1 MAVQPQVSAGGSR
14 QRLLLLLLAAV
25 AAIGILLLV
34 AGPSLLG
41 SQATEPEPATR
52 AGSAPAT
59 TAPPQLVGPSTTL
72 APGGSGTVAA
82 TKDPFRP
89 LVAPA
94 TAAAVADPA
103 ATAATGPSAQT
114 TASGAGQGGASVA
127 GGGATAAENKVT
139 LLGIVSES
147 GAKAARVE
155 VDGTRYTVAEGESFA
170 GHYRAVDI
178 GSSCA
183 TFESGTTPFT
193 LCEGEAVL
201 K

>member
-1 MAVQPQVSAGGSR
+1 MAVQPQVTIGGSR
-14 QRLLLLLLAAV
+14 QRLLLLLLAVV

-41 SQATEPEPATR
+41 WQASEPEPASR

-94 TAAAVADPA
+94 TAAASP

-114 TASGAGQGGASVA
+114 TAPGAGQGSASVA
-127 GGGATAAENKVT
+127 GGGTTAAENKVT

-147 GAKAARVE
+147 GARAARVE

-178 GSSCA
+178 GSTCA

-193 LCEGEAVL
+193 LCEGEAIL